1 MSYFL
6 NISSKATKIQVKQ
19 KKWKLQLDLID
30 NSKSIFLP
38 QTPEGGNFCSRKS
51 NSNLFYLAYL
61 LIT

>member
-6 NISSKATKIQVKQ
+6 NIPSRATKIQVRQ

-51 NSNLFYLAYL
+51 NSF
-61 LIT
+61 